1 MSLPCVRGGAA
12 RSAAEGLCLYRNY
25 LSFLLCNFHTFTI
38 PQALPRQLPLHK
50 GAFFV
55 CANIAKKFCCFR
67 RAGAYGMPPYG
78 VRFLPERRATNGRPY
93 SVYPLSP

>member
-50 GAFFV
+50 GAIF
-55 CANIAKKFCCFR
+55 CLCEHCKK
-67 RAGAYGMPPYG
+67 
-78 VRFLPERRATNGRPY
+78 VLLFLQGGGIWNA
-93 SVYPLSP
+93 PLRS